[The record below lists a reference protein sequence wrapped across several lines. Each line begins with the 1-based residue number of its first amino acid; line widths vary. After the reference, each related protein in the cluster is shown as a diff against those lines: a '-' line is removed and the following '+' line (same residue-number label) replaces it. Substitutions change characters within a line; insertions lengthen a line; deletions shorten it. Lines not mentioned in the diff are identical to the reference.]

1 MTRRVEKGR
10 EEKKKKKVR
19 LAIPGGFITRKGDP
33 TGIGKDGSRGY

>member
-10 EEKKKKKVR
+10 EKKKVR
-19 LAIPGGFITRKGDP
+19 LAIPRGFITRRGDP